1 MKVPGK
7 DTVHA
12 YSILLLVL
20 HDDVGSYIIVVA
32 DEGPVL
38 QLLYDHTRRYST
50 AVPTKFSR

>member
-20 HDDVGSYIIVVA
+20 HVGSYIIVVA